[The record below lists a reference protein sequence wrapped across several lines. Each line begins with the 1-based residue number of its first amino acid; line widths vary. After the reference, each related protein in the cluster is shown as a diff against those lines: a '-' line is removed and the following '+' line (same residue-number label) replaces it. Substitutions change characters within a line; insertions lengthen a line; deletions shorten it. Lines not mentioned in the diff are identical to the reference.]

1 MYYNFNANHSSDY
14 ELSEI
19 YKTIIDRKYIE
30 YDYCPNTNIYNFKKS
45 YKYNNNFKNIGEH
58 FKWNDNTLHFFNP
71 MRFDFSDNFELLE
84 FIKDELSG
92 LYKYI
97 IDNNEYSCVIGIS
110 RKIQY
115 NYVENFNNVELYKY
129 YFENDQNIINVT
141 ILLCMI
147 RKLIFLG
154 NLNEYENIFV
164 LPGKYLEKY
173 VKICKNG
180 LYNILNFSKESAINP
195 HHSYRIG
202 INNMFPKEQINVL
215 KELKEIQYVM
225 KVNTLIHNV

>member
-1 MYYNFNANHSSDY
+1 
-14 ELSEI
+14 
-19 YKTIIDRKYIE
+19 
-30 YDYCPNTNIYNFKKS
+30 
-45 YKYNNNFKNIGEH
+45 
-58 FKWNDNTLHFFNP
+58 
-71 MRFDFSDNFELLE
+71 
-84 FIKDELSG
+84 
-92 LYKYI
+92 
-97 IDNNEYSCVIGIS
+97 
-110 RKIQY
+110 
-115 NYVENFNNVELYKY
+115 
-129 YFENDQNIINVT
+129 
-141 ILLCMI
+141 MI